1 MSNPKFLHK
10 DDILKNIYL
19 GCISSYVPHHYPRV
33 KTQYHSVLRY
43 QPFRPR
49 TKTFKLINILN
60 LPHQLLHTQN
70 AFEKNLKIYS
80 FEKVLSHK
88 NEKFQKSKH

>member
-1 MSNPKFLHK
+1 MSNPRFLNK

-60 LPHQLLHTQN
+60 YLINYCIHKTLL
-70 AFEKNLKIYS
+70 KRI
-80 FEKVLSHK
+80 
-88 NEKFQKSKH
+88 